1 MFKKI
6 LIIFTFLIFSNSHAE
21 QVNSLVIDGNKR
33 ISDETIKVYGGIE
46 INKDIS
52 ENELNKIVRNLY
64 STNFFN
70 DVSANIDSNTLYIKV
85 SEYPLI
91 NQLVI
96 IGENRN
102 SFTDEIKKL
111 ISLKENKSF
120 IRSSLAKDISVIK
133 EFYAS
138 LGYNFTEIETKSKII
153 DQDNLDLII
162 EINRGNQTKISEIKF
177 LGNNL
182 IKSRRLKDIIVSEE
196 DKFWKVLSRNT
207 NFSENLVNLDKRL
220 LENYYKSIG
229 YYDVSVDSS
238 AVEIDKKE
246 GKAKIIYT
254 INEGERFF
262 INKISTNVDK
272 VFDKE
277 IFFPLNEIYK
287 EYVGNYYSP
296 FKIKKLLDELDKL
309 IELNNLQYVEHNVQE
324 NVNNDKIDIVFNVY
338 EGEKNL
344 VERVNITGNSITNEE
359 VIRSELI
366 LDEGDPFVNLSL
378 EKSIAE
384 IKARRIFKDV
394 KYNVENGSSDN
405 LKVINIEVQEQPTGE
420 ISAGA
425 GVGTSGGTFAFNVK
439 ENNWLGEG
447 KAVAFDVQFDAE
459 SLIGELSYVNP
470 NYNFLGNSL
479 NFSISSESN
488 DKPDKGYENSVITG
502 LVGTSFEQFR
512 DVNIRLGLSASYDDL
527 RTENTASASLKRQK
541 GTFSELA
548 TNYGFSIDKRDRAFM
563 PTDGFITSFNQE
575 IPIYADKPF
584 IANTFLSSV
593 YQSFGQN
600 IIGSSKFYFSTINST
615 SGEDV
620 RISKRKGLSTRRLRG
635 FEQNK
640 VGPVDGSDHIGG
652 NYAAAINLET
662 NLPNLL
668 PDASNVDVGLFLDFG
683 NVWGVD
689 YDKTI
694 DESNEIRSTTGLT
707 ASWESPLGPMTFV
720 FSQNLL
726 KADTDKTESF
736 NFNLGT
742 TF

>member
-6 LIIFTFLIFSNSHAE
+6 LIIFTFLVFPNLHAE
-21 QVNSLVIDGNKR
+21 QVNDIVIDGNKR
-33 ISDETIKVYGGIE
+33 ISDETIKVYGGVE

-52 ENELNKIVRNLY
+52 ENELNKIIRNLY

-70 DVSANIDSNTLYIKV
+70 DVSAKIDSNTLYIKV
-85 SEYPLI
+85 SEYPRI

-96 IGENRN
+96 IGEKRN
-102 SFTDEIKKL
+102 SFTEEIKKL

-120 IRSSLAKDISVIK
+120 IRSSLSRDISIIK

-138 LGYNFTEIETKSKII
+138 LGYNFAEIKTKSKII

-207 NFSENLVNLDKRL
+207 NFSENLINLDKRL

-229 YYDVSVDSS
+229 YYDVSIDSS

-254 INEGERFF
+254 INEGERFI

-272 VFDKE
+272 VFDKK
-277 IFFPLNEIYK
+277 IFFPLNEIFK

-309 IELNNLQYVEHNVQE
+309 IEFNNLQYVEHNVQE
-324 NVNNDKIDIVFNVY
+324 NVNNDKIDIVFNIY

-425 GVGTSGGTFAFNVK
+425 GVGTSGGTFGFNIK

-447 KAVAFDVQFDAE
+447 KAVAFDVQFDSE

-479 NFSISSESN
+479 NFSLSSESN

-502 LVGTSFEQFR
+502 FIGTTFEQFR
-512 DVNIRLGLSASYDDL
+512 DINIQLGLSASYDDL
-527 RTENTASASLKRQK
+527 RTEDSASASLKKQK
-541 GTFSELA
+541 GTFSEFA
-548 TNYGFSIDKRDRAFM
+548 TNYGFSVDKRDRAFM

-575 IPIYADKPF
+575 LPIYADKPF
-584 IANTFLSSV
+584 IANTFSSSI

-600 IIGSSKFYFSTINST
+600 IIGSSKFYLTTINST

-620 RISKRKGLSTRRLRG
+620 RLSKRKGLSTRRLRG

-668 PDASNVDVGLFLDFG
+668 PDATNIDVGLFLDFG

-689 YDKTI
+689 YDQTI
-694 DESNEIRSTTGLT
+694 DESNEIRSSTGLT

>member
-138 LGYNFTEIETKSKII
+138 LGYNFAEIETKSKII

-207 NFSENLVNLDKRL
+207 NFSENLVDLDKRL

-541 GTFSELA
+541 GTFSELV

-584 IANTFLSSV
+584 IANTFLSSI